1 MYDMMIWCKLIH
13 LDLNF
18 GQQHF
23 AGAAITPWKSYQT
36 RSSREPSTS
45 KIDRDAENSQTCQNI
60 LSIYIQPFQKCKK
73 KKVAFYYMYFLCNL
87 KDALA
92 SIKSL
97 LQSLH
102 RIPSLLFRHCKNMEK
117 KFKSFFFKSCS
128 TWYSIESG

>member
-18 GQQHF
+18 GQHF

-36 RSSREPSTS
+36 RSSRKPSTS

-87 KDALA
+87 KDALEHQELVT
-92 SIKSL
+92 KSPSHPIITL
-97 LQSLH
+97 SPLQKYGEKIQKFFSNHVLH
-102 RIPSLLFRHCKNMEK
+102 DIA
-117 KFKSFFFKSCS
+117 
-128 TWYSIESG
+128 